1 MLPTPQPVRMKWN
14 NCNYSV
20 SRVGGLILIY
30 WGNWSL
36 RMLRAIDGP
45 HPLIHWMFSTCNP
58 TIGDL
63 AVTHLNRRARK
74 QGSVNPNVQLA
85 SEMSQSSDEDRIY
98 LLVSVF
104 YNDCKSKN
112 SSISTKK
119 ELEKDKK
126 KVTHHHAHNW
136 LWIPKSN
143 QISFLVIVT
152 SWLRDIVD
160 SCTRVLGDLH
170 VGSSDVDTIRWA
182 NIGWMD
188 LEMVN
193 VDTASMTGDISDDS
207 IKSYS

>member
-1 MLPTPQPVRMKWN
+1 
-14 NCNYSV
+14 
-20 SRVGGLILIY
+20 
-30 WGNWSL
+30 
-36 RMLRAIDGP
+36 
-45 HPLIHWMFSTCNP
+45 MFSTCNP

-136 LWIPKSN
+136 L
-143 QISFLVIVT
+143 
-152 SWLRDIVD
+152 
-160 SCTRVLGDLH
+160 
-170 VGSSDVDTIRWA
+170 
-182 NIGWMD
+182 
-188 LEMVN
+188 
-193 VDTASMTGDISDDS
+193 
-207 IKSYS
+207 